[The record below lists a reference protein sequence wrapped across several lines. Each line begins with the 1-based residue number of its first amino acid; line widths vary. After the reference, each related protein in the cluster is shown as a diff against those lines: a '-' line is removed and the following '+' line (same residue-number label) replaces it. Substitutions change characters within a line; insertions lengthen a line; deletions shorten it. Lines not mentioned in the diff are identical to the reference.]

1 MSQDLRNKKAIA
13 YHHTMGLFPTHKATG
28 YLILKELRPSSFAS
42 PYHYGF
48 AFYKE
53 NIINIYL
60 CVNTFLRTYIKKRSR
75 ERYYKHFYPYLSS
88 LGSSVFSSETGS
100 LFNSFSNSARNAAF
114 CSSLRSSIFVSGF
127 LLCLRT

>member
-42 PYHYGF
+42 PHHCGF

-53 NIINIYL
+53 NIQETEK
-60 CVNTFLRTYIKKRSR
+60 CVNTFY
-75 ERYYKHFYPYLSS
+75 
-88 LGSSVFSSETGS
+88 
-100 LFNSFSNSARNAAF
+100 ARILKAPIRA
-114 CSSLRSSIFVSGF
+114 LV
-127 LLCLRT
+127 

>member
-42 PYHYGF
+42 PHRYGF

-53 NIINIYL
+53 NILKEIFS
-60 CVNTFLRTYIKKRSR
+60 VNTFLRTYIK
-75 ERYYKHFYPYLSS
+75 
-88 LGSSVFSSETGS
+88 
-100 LFNSFSNSARNAAF
+100 SAR
-114 CSSLRSSIFVSGF
+114 VSAYAK
-127 LLCLRT
+127 